1 VNCALFHLF
10 SAVAGRAD
18 NNNNNNN
25 KSKNTK
31 KGGTRN
37 KFILTIREEKGE
49 LEFIALDRVPH

>member
-18 NNNNNNN
+18 NNNNN

-49 LEFIALDRVPH
+49 LECIALDRVPH